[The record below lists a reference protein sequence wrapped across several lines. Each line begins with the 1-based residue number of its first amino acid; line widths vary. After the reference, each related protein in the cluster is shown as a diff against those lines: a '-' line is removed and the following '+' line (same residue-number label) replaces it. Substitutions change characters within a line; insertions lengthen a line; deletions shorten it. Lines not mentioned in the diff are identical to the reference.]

1 MSTSNTIKIQMLDED
16 WKDTNLAVDLWTK
29 THGVASTLGV
39 SKEIH
44 GAKKFDDY
52 TREISFTPEGFH
64 KFQRIMKKSEMPEV
78 WFDENL
84 DSYAKSQGLNIHSSK
99 CSVSLDK
106 IHSDESRT
114 SAFNKRLDI
123 LAASF
128 NLAHSLVSLLCDI

>member
-84 DSYAKSQGLNIHSSK
+84 DSYAKSQGLNIHSSSGQ
-99 CSVSLDK
+99 SVSEPASPDVPL
-106 IHSDESRT
+106 R
-114 SAFNKRLDI
+114 I
-123 LAASF
+123 LNF
-128 NLAHSLVSLLCDI
+128 GYPMPRD